1 MKKFLL
7 GVAVL
12 MIICLPAAARAQ
24 RKQGRSKGRK
34 PGNYARTAP
43 ARVEPIRT
51 MRGSLFANKISVRT
65 SDTDQPSFDYT
76 INSVRINERRIEL
89 QGTIKPAKAN
99 VGEASPVTATL
110 VGTLAK
116 LRPPEPGARAKAT
129 GQSTSPAA
137 SAASGQNPAQQQG
150 REPTNPENAAQ
161 IGELSQ
167 ATQTTALTT
176 QPPTAPGGKQPAGTF
191 LTEQITEAPVQT
203 QALATAT
210 NGVTGCE
217 VMFLKMRLPPQLA
230 STARSGNQSVQLG
243 VSLAPID
250 NKLGAEINQRICGV
264 VRALNANAKSENI
277 EAELTELNRLLGG
290 RR

>member
-7 GVAVL
+7 SIAVL
-12 MIICLPAAARAQ
+12 VIICLPAAARAQ
-24 RKQGRSKGRK
+24 RKQGRIKGRQ
-34 PGNYARTAP
+34 PRSSARTAP

-51 MRGSLFANKISVRT
+51 MRGSLFANKIAVRT
-65 SDTDQPSFDYT
+65 SDTDQPSFDYL
-76 INSVRINERRIEL
+76 INSVRISEGRVEF
-89 QGTIKPAKAN
+89 QGTIKPAALN
-99 VGEASPVTATL
+99 VGETSPVTATL

-116 LRPPEPGARAKAT
+116 LRPPESSAGAKAT
-129 GQSTSPAA
+129 GRSTSVAA
-137 SAASGQNPAQQQG
+137 SVAGGQNPVQQQG

-191 LTEQITEAPVQT
+191 LTELITEAPVQT
-203 QALATAT
+203 RALATAI

-217 VMFLKMRLPPQLA
+217 VMFLKMQLPAQLA
-230 STARSGNQSVQLG
+230 GTARTRNQSVQLG

-250 NKLGAEINQRICGV
+250 NNLGAEINQRICGV
-264 VRALNANAKSENI
+264 VRALNSNAKSENI
-277 EAELTELNRLLGG
+277 EAELTELNRVLSGS
-290 RR
+290 R